1 MKDYEQPA
9 KLLAKIE
16 SEVSLLAENND
27 NEQIIAILQDVRSV
41 RDVLVAWLDDQIQEI
56 SSIGREYEK
65 IMAMNKE
72 LGELINDN
80 SK

>member
-9 KLLAKIE
+9 ALLAKIE

-41 RDVLVAWLDDQIQEI
+41 RDTLIAWLDDQIIEM
-56 SSIGREYEK
+56 SAMGREYEK
-65 IMAMNKE
+65 IIAMNKE

>member
-41 RDVLVAWLDDQIQEI
+41 RDTLIAWLDHQIIEM
-56 SSIGREYEK
+56 SAMGREYEK